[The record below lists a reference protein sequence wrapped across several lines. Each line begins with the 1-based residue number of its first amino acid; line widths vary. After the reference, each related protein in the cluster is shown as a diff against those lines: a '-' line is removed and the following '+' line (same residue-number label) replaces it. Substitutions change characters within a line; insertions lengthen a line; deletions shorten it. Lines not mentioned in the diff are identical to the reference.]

1 MTRAQAAGR
10 AVMGRL
16 RQYGTVLL
24 GAVGLAAALMPFLVT
39 RSFLFDLT
47 IVFIFGTLAFAAIV
61 PIGYSGQLILAQGA
75 FFGTGAYAYVLLTV
89 RGIPSILAVVL
100 ATVSTA
106 AVAYALGRVA
116 TRAQGIYLG
125 IITLAFN
132 ELFVIGL
139 ELFPDLT
146 GGSVGLDSPD
156 LFPGAVTATIPP
168 TLLHYYLALLVY
180 LGALIVS
187 VRILGSETG
196 SAFLAVKEDTT
207 LAESIGIDSQA
218 TRRYTFLLSGV
229 FCGIAGTLYAPVNG
243 FISPPLF
250 DLQTTIDIILA
261 GVAGGL
267 TFPVGSIFGAGIV
280 ILIPEFLRPIAEFRL
295 ILYGALLIV
304 LLAYLPQGI
313 GGWLVEQWRE
323 S

>member
-1 MTRAQAAGR
+1 MTRARAVGR

-16 RQYGTVLL
+16 RQHGTGLL
-24 GAVGLAAALMPFLVT
+24 GVVGLAAAAMPFLVT
-39 RSFLFDLT
+39 QSFLFDLT
-47 IVFIFGTLAFAAIV
+47 LVFIFGMLAFAAIV
-61 PIGYSGQLILAQGA
+61 PIGYAGQLILAQGA
-75 FFGTGAYAYVLLTV
+75 FFGVGAYTYVLLTL
-89 RGIPSILAVVL
+89 RGVPGILAVVL
-100 ATVSTA
+100 ATVLTA

-146 GGSVGLDSPD
+146 GGSVGLNSPE
-156 LFPGAVTATIPP
+156 LFPGAVAGTVPP
-168 TLLHYYLALLVY
+168 SLLRYYLVLLVY
-180 LGALIVS
+180 LGVLVAS

-196 SAFLAVKEDTT
+196 SAFLAVKEDIT

-229 FCGIAGTLYAPVNG
+229 VCGIAGTLYAPANG

-267 TFPVGSIFGAGIV
+267 TAPVGSIFGAVIV
-280 ILIPEFLRPIAEFRL
+280 VLVPEFLRPIAEFRL
-295 ILYGALLIV
+295 MLYGVLLIV

-313 GGWLVEQWRE
+313 GGWLVERWRE